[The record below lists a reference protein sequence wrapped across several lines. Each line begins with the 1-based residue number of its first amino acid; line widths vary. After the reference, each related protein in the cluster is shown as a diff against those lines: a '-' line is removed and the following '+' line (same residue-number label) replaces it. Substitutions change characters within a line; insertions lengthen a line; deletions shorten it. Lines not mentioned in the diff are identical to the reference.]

1 MIHPIHNLPEVQR
14 LAANATRF
22 TTSCG
27 PSGHMVWRRWG
38 NGPPVVLLHG
48 GSGAWTHWIKNID
61 ALAAAHT
68 LWIPDLP
75 GCGESDLPPG
85 ATDADSI
92 YETVA
97 TGIAQLANGYPVDL
111 VGFSFGSLVSA
122 FIAARQP
129 HLIRRLLLVAPP
141 ALGLRSIPLGLKS
154 LGIPMTEEQLEEAVR
169 FNLQRFMLHQPQA
182 IDDMAVALHAGNF
195 KHDRL
200 RRRRIAR
207 TNVMTQLQLDWK
219 CPVSVILGSEDPLIK
234 LELHRLPEVLNQ
246 CQLIATRVIDDA
258 GHWVQYEKPAAF
270 NAILQALL
278 NTPPTS

>member
-1 MIHPIHNLPEVQR
+1 MIHPIQSLPQVQR
-14 LAANATRF
+14 LEALAAR
-22 TTSCG
+22 TTTPCG
-27 PSGHMVWRRWG
+27 PDGRVVWRRWG
-38 NGPPVVLLHG
+38 SGPPVVLLHG
-48 GSGAWTHWIKNID
+48 GSGAWTHWVKNID
-61 ALAAAHT
+61 ALAESHT

-85 ATDADSI
+85 ATDADAI

-97 TGIAQLANGYPVDL
+97 TGIAQLANGQPIDL
-111 VGFSFGSLVSA
+111 VGFSFGSLISA
-122 FIAARQP
+122 YIAARHP
-129 HLIRRLLLVAPP
+129 TLIRRLILVAPP
-141 ALGLRSIPLGLKS
+141 ALGLRGAPLGLKS
-154 LGIPMTEEQLEEAVR
+154 LGVAMTEEQREEAVR
-169 FNLQRFMLHQPQA
+169 FNLQRFMLHLPGS

-195 KHDRL
+195 EHDRL